1 ERADVYRLIE
11 FGRSRGLEMAI
22 TPSATPLVTRAALR
36 QLRSAGICRMAVSL
50 DGTDAPTHDGL
61 RGIAGIFDRTWEIIH
76 AARDLEIPLQ
86 INTTLQPAN
95 FAQIEA
101 MARQLAQTRI
111 ALWSIFFLVPVGR
124 AESMARL
131 TDQQCEEAFERI
143 WRQSQIR
150 SFPIKTTEAPHY
162 RRFALEQ
169 LRRHATDSTAN
180 PQLCRQVLRWAKTGI
195 NDGRGVM
202 FVSHAGLI
210 HPSGFLPIMCGAFPT
225 SSVVDVYQNSP
236 IFRGLRDAD
245 RLEGKCHVCEYRKV
259 CGGSRARAFAV
270 TGNPFAQEPD
280 CAYVPSSA
288 SVGPGR

>member
-86 INTTLQPAN
+86 VNTTLQPAN

-101 MARQLAQTRI
+101 MGRQLAQTRI

-124 AESMARL
+124 GESMPRL
-131 TDQQCEEAFERI
+131 TAQQCEQAFECI
-143 WRQSQIR
+143 WRQSQIC

-162 RRFALEQ
+162 RRFALHQ
-169 LRRHATDSTAN
+169 IRRHDADLKASSAF
-180 PQLCRQVLRWAKTGI
+180 RWARSGI

-202 FVSHAGLI
+202 FVSHAGLV
-210 HPSGFLPIMCGAFPT
+210 HPSGFLPIVCGAFPT
-225 SSVVDVYQNSP
+225 SNVVNVYQKSP
-236 IFRGLRDAD
+236 IFRALRNAD
-245 RLEGKCHVCEYRKV
+245 R
-259 CGGSRARAFAV
+259 
-270 TGNPFAQEPD
+270 
-280 CAYVPSSA
+280 
-288 SVGPGR
+288 